1 MAHLGDEVLDEKGN
15 RVGTVTSC
23 AIDTEGFLTG
33 QAFVDLKYSKEH
45 QALFIYQ
52 QVKKQ
57 TDLRNKDLK
66 PGERLSSPDAAVVVS
81 RFPK

>member
-15 RVGTVTSC
+15 IIGTVTSC
-23 AIDTEGFLTG
+23 AIDSQGFLTG
-33 QAFVDLKYSKEH
+33 QAFLVNESSKEN
-45 QALFIYQ
+45 QKIFIYQ

-57 TDLRNKDLK
+57 ADLRNKNLK
-66 PGERLSSPDAAVVVS
+66 PGERSSSPDEAVVVS